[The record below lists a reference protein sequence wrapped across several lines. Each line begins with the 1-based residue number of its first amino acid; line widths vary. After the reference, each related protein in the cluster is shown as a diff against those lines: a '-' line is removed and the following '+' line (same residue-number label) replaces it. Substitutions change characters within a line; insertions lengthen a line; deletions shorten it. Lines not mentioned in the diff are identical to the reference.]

1 MSKRRTNYM
10 KRADVLF
17 GQKVRARGVCESDRP
32 NHSGNLQCAHII
44 SRSYKSIR
52 TNELNALCLC
62 QGHHLYY
69 THHPLEWRQWIEAQH
84 PGRWD
89 ELTAEALRYERVD
102 WKSEVARLSVPLS
115 ILGEQ

>member
-17 GQKVRARGVCESDRP
+17 SQKIRARGECESDRP
-32 NHSGNLQCAHII
+32 NHSGMLQCAHII
-44 SRSYKSIR
+44 GRGYKSIR

-62 QGHHLYY
+62 QGCHLFY
-69 THHPLEWRQWIEAQH
+69 THRPLEFRQWIEGQF

-89 ELTAEALRYERVD
+89 ELTVEALRYERVD
-102 WKSEVARLSVPLS
+102 WKSEVSRLLEVT
-115 ILGEQ
+115 Q